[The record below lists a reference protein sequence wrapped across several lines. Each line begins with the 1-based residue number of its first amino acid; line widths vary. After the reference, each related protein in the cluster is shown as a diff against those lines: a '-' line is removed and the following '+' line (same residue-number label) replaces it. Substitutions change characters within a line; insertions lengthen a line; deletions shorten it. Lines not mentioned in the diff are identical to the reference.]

1 MKHIHI
7 IAAALILLLIGGQAA
22 AQIDRSQKPEPG
34 PAPEASFPEFN
45 ETELDN
51 GLKVFVINNPAQPV
65 VTFRLLFRTGSEY
78 DGDKS
83 GVAGFTTDLLTSGT
97 NSRSSLEFAREADLL
112 GLSISASAADDQMS
126 LNGSG
131 LKKHMDKLL
140 GLMTDA
146 LYNAS
151 FPEDELAKLKTQ
163 TLSGLKTI
171 HRDPD
176 AVMGRL
182 QITVGYN
189 VHPYA
194 NFQTEEDVNAIT
206 RDDLASFHS
215 RFFVPNNASL
225 AVVGDV
231 TEDEILPVIRKY
243 FGSWAKAPL
252 PADDFTSPEPITG
265 RTVHLVDLGKTQT
278 QTAITVTT
286 SSIERSNPDYIAL
299 SMMNSIIGGGF
310 SGRLFANLR
319 ETHGFTYG
327 AYSIVEARKNAG
339 LWNASASVRRIAT
352 DSAFTQVIYEMERM
366 RDESVDTEEL
376 EMHKQYASGR
386 FLLGLESP
394 TTIARMVQNI
404 DLYDLPKD
412 YYRNYVQNIMAV
424 TPADV
429 RRVARKY
436 LDTDNIALLAVGD
449 ADVIAEPLAQFGDVH
464 MYDADMQPVNAAV
477 SLDVDMDAQSLIE
490 KAIEAMGGRT
500 TLEKIESRITEAD
513 VSIALGMG
521 GEAEGTLKEIEMA
534 PNKKYQLMT
543 MAVDMGGGMQ
553 MLEFEEWIDGETAV
567 VSQPMQPVTELSGE
581 DLEKTLEDNIFNEM
595 LHLNAPGVEVA
606 LTEKKKMEDRTVYVL
621 NVKRKHS
628 EKEMLIDANS
638 FLLYGESETAETPQ
652 GPMTRVTRF
661 SDYRAVDGVMLPFS
675 LQTENPAMTLK
686 ATITS
691 YTHNSDIDESTFTKQ
706 VN

>member
-1 MKHIHI
+1 MKYLHL
-7 IAAALILLLIGGQAA
+7 IAAALILLLAGGQAA

-45 ETELDN
+45 QTTLDN
-51 GLKVFVINNPAQPV
+51 GLKVFVITNPAQPV

-78 DGDKS
+78 DGTTS
-83 GVAGFTTDLLTSGT
+83 GVASFTTDLLTAGT
-97 NSRSSLEFAREADLL
+97 TSRSSLEFAQEADLL
-112 GLSISASAADDQMS
+112 GLSIGASAADDQMS

-151 FPEDELAKLKTQ
+151 FPEDELTKLKTQ
-163 TLSGLKTI
+163 TLSGLKTVP
-171 HRDPD
+171 RDPD

-189 VHPYA
+189 VHPYS
-194 NFQTEEDVNAIT
+194 NFQTEEDVETIT
-206 RDDLASFHS
+206 RDDLTSFHS

-243 FGSWAKAPL
+243 FGDWKKAPL
-252 PADDFTSPEPITG
+252 PADNFTPPEPITG
-265 RTVHLVDLGKTQT
+265 RTVHIVDLGKTQT
-278 QTAITVTT
+278 QTAITVSTT
-286 SSIERSNPDYIAL
+286 SIERSNPDYIAL

-310 SGRLFANLR
+310 SGRLFSNLR
-319 ETHGFTYG
+319 EKHGFTYG
-327 AYSIVEARKNAG
+327 AYSGVESRKDAG

-366 RDESVDTEEL
+366 RDETVDAEEL
-376 EMHKQYASGR
+376 DMHKQYASGR

-394 TTIARMVQNI
+394 TTTARMVQNI
-404 DLYDLPKD
+404 DLYDLPEN
-412 YYRNYVQNIMAV
+412 YYREYVQNIMAV

-429 RRVARKY
+429 QRVARRY

-449 ADVIAEPLAQFGDVH
+449 ADVIAEPLASFGDVR
-464 MYDADMQPVNAAV
+464 MYDADMQPLKAAV
-477 SLDVDMDAQSLIE
+477 SLDVDMDAQTLIE
-490 KAIEAMGGRT
+490 KSINAMGGREA
-500 TLEKIESRITEAD
+500 LENIESRVTEAD

-521 GEAEGTLKEIEMA
+521 GEAEGTLREIEMA
-534 PNKKYQLMT
+534 PNKKYQYMT

-553 MLEFEEWIDGETAV
+553 MLEFEEWVDGEHAV
-567 VSQPMQPVTELSGE
+567 VSQPMQPVKKLSGVE
-581 DLEKTLEDNIFNEM
+581 LEKTLEDNVFNEM
-595 LHLNAPGVEVA
+595 LHLDAPGIEVA
-606 LTEKKKMEDRTVYVL
+606 VTDKKSMDDRTVYVL

-628 EKEMLIDANS
+628 EKQMLIDAES
-638 FLLYGESETAETPQ
+638 FLLFGESETAETPQ
-652 GPMTRVTRF
+652 GPMTSVTRF
-661 SDYRAVDGVMLPFS
+661 GDYRAVDGIMLPFS
-675 LQTENPAMTLK
+675 LETENPAMTLK

-691 YTHNSDIDESTFTKQ
+691 YRHNTDIDESTFTKQ